1 MVTFIIG
8 LIWTVLFAYLAF
20 CIVSN
25 SRTTSIKKLK
35 ENDLVKKFNKTLKKL
50 TERNIDTVK
59 EELLDILDEY
69 RNRKCDSFIES
80 KKILNDSFSMVRSQ
94 ILEIDIQISNLKRK
108 IKTIKDNI
116 NEGLASEEEQKS
128 GAIYFME
135 YEKLKQLR
143 DSLVNS
149 ESILKN
155 KLNTLD
161 HNIDTF
167 NHRYSIKKSE
177 ITVMIANAAAVRNV
191 SGVDIKLNDLV
202 SEFESKVREEEIKQE
217 VKEKI
222 FGSNTEKEIDFDISS
237 NYVEYL
243 EKLKTFSE

>member
-8 LIWTVLFAYLAF
+8 LVWTVLFAYLAF
-20 CIVSN
+20 CIVSS
-25 SRTTSIKKLK
+25 SRTTSIKKLE

-50 TERNIDTVK
+50 TERNIDAVK

-80 KKILNDSFSMVRSQ
+80 KKLLNDSLSMVRSQ
-94 ILEIDIQISNLKRK
+94 ILEIDIQISNLRK
-108 IKTIKDNI
+108 NIKIIKINI
-116 NEGLASEEEQKS
+116 DKGLASEEEQKS

-149 ESILKN
+149 ELILKN

-237 NYVEYL
+237 NYEEYL

>member
-1 MVTFIIG
+1 MVNFIIG
-8 LIWTVLFAYLAF
+8 LIWIVIFVYLGF
-20 CIVSN
+20 CAVSS

-35 ENDLVKKFNKTLKKL
+35 ESDLVKKFNKTLKKL
-50 TERNIDTVK
+50 TERNIDAVK
-59 EELLDILDEY
+59 EELLDILNEY

-80 KKILNDSFSMVRSQ
+80 KKLLNDSLSMVRSQ

-116 NEGLASEEEQKS
+116 DKGLASEEEQKS
-128 GAIYFME
+128 GTLYLME
-135 YEKLKQLR
+135 YEKLKRLR
-143 DSLVNS
+143 DSLVKS
-149 ESILKN
+149 ESILED

-177 ITVMIANAAAVRNV
+177 IIVMIANAATVRNV

-222 FGSNTEKEIDFDISS
+222 FGSNTEKEINLDISG
-237 NYVEYL
+237 NYEEYL

>member
-8 LIWTVLFAYLAF
+8 LVWTVLFAYLAF
-20 CIVSN
+20 CIVSS
-25 SRTTSIKKLK
+25 SRTTSIKKL
-35 ENDLVKKFNKTLKKL
+35 EESDLVKRFNKTLKKL

-59 EELLDILDEY
+59 KELLDILDEY

-80 KKILNDSFSMVRSQ
+80 KKLLNDSLSMVRSQ
-94 ILEIDIQISNLKRK
+94 ILEIDIQISNLRK
-108 IKTIKDNI
+108 NIKIIKINI
-116 NEGLASEEEQKS
+116 DKGLASEEEQKS

-143 DSLVNS
+143 DSLVKS
-149 ESILKN
+149 ESILEN

-217 VKEKI
+217 VKGKI

-237 NYVEYL
+237 NYEEYL

>member
-1 MVTFIIG
+1 MFTFIG
-8 LIWTVLFAYLAF
+8 LVCTVLFAYLAF
-20 CIVSN
+20 CTIS
-25 SRTTSIKKLK
+25 SSKTTSIKKLK

-59 EELLDILDEY
+59 EELLDILNEY

-80 KKILNDSFSMVRSQ
+80 KKLLNDSLSMVRSQ

-116 NEGLASEEEQKS
+116 DKGLASEEEQKS
-128 GAIYFME
+128 GTLYLME
-135 YEKLKQLR
+135 YEKLKHLR
-143 DSLVNS
+143 DSLVKS
-149 ESILKN
+149 ESILED

-177 ITVMIANAAAVRNV
+177 ITVMIANAAAVRSV

-222 FGSNTEKEIDFDISS
+222 FGSNIEKEIDFDISS
-237 NYVEYL
+237 NYEEYL